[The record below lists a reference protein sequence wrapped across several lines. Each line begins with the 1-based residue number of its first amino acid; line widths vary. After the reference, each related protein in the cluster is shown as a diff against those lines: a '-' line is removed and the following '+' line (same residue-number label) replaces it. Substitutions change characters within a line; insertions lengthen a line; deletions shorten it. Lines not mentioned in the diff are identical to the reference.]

1 MRPRPTYSN
10 VVSTLC
16 LFLLLAGGTA
26 YALDGS
32 NTVFSDDIVN
42 GEVKN
47 DDLAANAV
55 GSGKIADQQVKNADL
70 GAGASSSNTIAD
82 GGVQGIDVLNNSLTG
97 DDIGNVTRSVNLP
110 LASFVNVNKGE
121 LIDFSSGADS
131 APDFASFGFSP
142 LLTYDAASPN
152 VDEDFVGSSFT
163 VPQDA
168 ISGGA
173 GSFALRVFESD
184 TGSPDV
190 VICDISL
197 DGGLSGSFFGN
208 ASITTVGVTR
218 IRSPPWAESPSHPG
232 TPSACRSRW
241 TTTTLFDPD
250 HRLPLHGHPMMP

>member
-1 MRPRPTYSN
+1 MRPRLTYSD

-110 LASFVNVNKGE
+110 LASFVNVDKGE

-152 VDEDFVGSSFT
+152 VDADFVGSSFT

-173 GSFALRVFESD
+173 GSFALGVFKESD
-184 TGSPDV
+184 SGSPDV

-197 DGGLSGSFFGN
+197 DGGLSGGFFGN
-208 ASITTVGVTR
+208 ASITTVGSDTYTVTPLGGIPFSPGDSIGVSFAMNHDDVVR
-218 IRSPPWAESPSHPG
+218 IQSIEFRYTA
-232 TPSACRSRW
+232 TQ
-241 TTTTLFDPD
+241 
-250 HRLPLHGHPMMP
+250 